1 MSAIVKERRNV
12 LNVEVSKKEDRRN
25 VKGNDR
31 NVKGNSETLDLKR
44 GMIVFVD
51 LGSVDEGRSS
61 SVQKGKRPC
70 LIVSNNANNKFSGN
84 LSVIVLTSKMTK
96 KPLPTHVLLTTDEV
110 SCLKVLQ
117 KETLFYGRCLFYDEE
132 NCRIKKLFFSTLKT
146 DPYFYCSSLFK
157 W

>member
-1 MSAIVKERRNV
+1 MSAIVKERSNV
-12 LNVEVSKKEDRRN
+12 LNVEVSKKADRRN
-25 VKGNDR
+25 VNDR
-31 NVKGNSETLDLKR
+31 NVKGNGETLELKR

-110 SCLKVLQ
+110 SYLKVNSI
-117 KETLFYGRCLFYDEE
+117 CLCEQILTISKSDIERVIGTVSDKVMQE
-132 NCRIKKLFFSTLKT
+132 VNKAMMIQLGLM
-146 DPYFYCSSLFK
+146 
-157 W
+157 